1 MYSYKIGISA
11 EEHDNLQNQAIK
23 QTFYNHQ
30 IGKKLKII
38 GTTNV
43 LVFTKMTN

>member
-11 EEHDNLQNQAIK
+11 EEHDNFANQVTK

-30 IGKKLKII
+30 IGQKLKII
-38 GTTNV
+38 GITNA
-43 LVFTKMTN
+43 LVSTKMMP